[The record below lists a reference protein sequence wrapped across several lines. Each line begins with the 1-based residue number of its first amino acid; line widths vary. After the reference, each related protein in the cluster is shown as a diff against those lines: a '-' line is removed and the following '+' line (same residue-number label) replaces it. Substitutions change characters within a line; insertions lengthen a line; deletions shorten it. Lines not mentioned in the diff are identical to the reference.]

1 MGILLVILAL
11 LGGFVFGMFCAFC
24 CIKVNYPTAW
34 KILLL
39 EVKTNKR
46 KRADAA
52 REKEARP

>member
-1 MGILLVILAL
+1 MTLLLVILAL

-34 KILLL
+34 RILLL
-39 EVKTNKR
+39 EIKARKQ

-52 REKEARP
+52 RKEVNQ

>member
-1 MGILLVILAL
+1 MGILLVIFAL

-39 EVKTNKR
+39 EVKANKR

-52 REKEARP
+52 DKRR

>member
-1 MGILLVILAL
+1 MTLLLVILAL
-11 LGGFVFGMFCAFC
+11 LGGFVFGIYCTVLGVE
-24 CIKVNYPTAW
+24 KHYKTAW

-39 EVKTNKR
+39 EIKANKQ